1 MLHDYTEKHQN
12 RPPGAKYM
20 LLIVLLIL
28 SHDSLFCA
36 NIHTVMLG
44 NVSSWYSDR
53 TLGQISLGSLVVVF
67 VIKLLQVALLV
78 SFSRRNKHQCKHVP
92 NHKHTYIHACMHA
105 YLLSYLLACTNMY
118 TTRKH
123 YRKHEIVRIHMHA
136 HKHKRTNK
144 RTLSILHHTS
154 ETQTRP

>member
-20 LLIVLLIL
+20 LLILLLIL

-36 NIHTVMLG
+36 NIHTVMLS

-67 VIKLLQVALLV
+67 VIKLLQVAPL
-78 SFSRRNKHQCKHVP
+78 FSLT
-92 NHKHTYIHACMHA
+92 HTQ
-105 YLLSYLLACTNMY
+105 
-118 TTRKH
+118 RK
-123 YRKHEIVRIHMHA
+123 
-136 HKHKRTNK
+136 T
-144 RTLSILHHTS
+144 
-154 ETQTRP
+154 